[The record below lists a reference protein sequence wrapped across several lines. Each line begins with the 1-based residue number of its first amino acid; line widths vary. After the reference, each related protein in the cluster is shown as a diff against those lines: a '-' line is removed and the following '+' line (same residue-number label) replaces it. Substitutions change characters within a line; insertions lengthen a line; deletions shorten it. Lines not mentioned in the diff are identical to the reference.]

1 MFRTAGC
8 AGAGRR
14 KNCRARKSS
23 PAIRT
28 LPIALPHCATFFHTA
43 TISYASLERDAG
55 KSKSGSRSILRYTK
69 PPVRGAGVA
78 NVVEGP
84 SFRAT
89 QEWRANSAPPA
100 DPKKPRIADPGAGDL
115 AALA

>member
-8 AGAGRR
+8 AGRR

-69 PPVRGAGVA
+69 PPVRWERVSQTLLGGRHSALRKNGEA
-78 NVVEGP
+78 NRRLLPTARNEELLIPALVI
-84 SFRAT
+84 
-89 QEWRANSAPPA
+89 WR
-100 DPKKPRIADPGAGDL
+100 R
-115 AALA
+115 